1 MTAQEVGKRM
11 AILRGGLL
19 KTAGWPEFA
28 PQPRYF
34 SEISSGLRTF

>member
-28 PQPRYF
+28 PPTPLF
-34 SEISSGLRTF
+34 L